1 LADALSYGMKFKPR
15 LIVDVAT
22 LTGQQWNMSCGL
34 FGSIMGFKED
44 TIRKFIDIG
53 KQTND
58 RLVEMPLLKEFVS
71 HTKSNI
77 ADVKNAEYKCDKTS
91 TAHAGAFLSNFVDEK
106 SNWIHIDVA
115 GPSFIKQRTQGYGVR
130 LLTEVIK
137 EL

>member
-1 LADALSYGMKFKPR
+1 MEFKPK
-15 LIVDVAT
+15 LILDIAT
-22 LTGQQWNMSCGL
+22 LTGQQNSMSCGL
-34 FGSIMGFKED
+34 FGSIIGTEEN
-44 TIRKFIDIG
+44 TVNKFIEIG
-53 KQTND
+53 KRTKD
-58 RLVEMPLLKEFVS
+58 RVVELPLLDEFIKNNNS
-71 HTKSNI
+71 EI

-91 TAHAGAFLSNFVDEK
+91 TAHAGAFLSNFVDDK